1 MSLIKTAINRPT
13 AVLMFFLAILV
24 TGFMSLYRLPLELT
38 PEVDYPKLSVTTS
51 WFNSS
56 AEMVEA
62 YVTSPIEAVAQTL
75 TDVHKVSSV
84 SSEGQSQVDIE
95 LIQDANT
102 DFVALELNEKLAV
115 IRKNLP
121 YGTSPPKITKY
132 VPQEFQTSE
141 FLSYQLYGN
150 YSPLEVKRYA
160 VEHIRGP
167 LLGVPGV
174 AEVQIVGGL
183 DEEIHIILDEAKINL
198 FGITPQQI
206 AETIRE
212 LSAENTVGHLVEGD
226 YRFDLVVR
234 NPLASIDQI
243 SRALVKTDKK
253 PKIRIRD
260 VASVV
265 RSVQD
270 ATQLSRINGNPAI
283 RINII
288 REPGTNTIKVADR
301 VFQKIEELS
310 KKFPP
315 TMKMIKL
322 SDQSEAIRK
331 QLRDLSFRS
340 IFSVLVIFLVL
351 FFFLRKLRMPIIVL
365 TTIFFSVLLTLNFFY
380 AAHMGLNLFTLAGLS
395 LGFGMLVDNSIVV
408 LDNIERFW
416 RRGMALSE
424 ACHQGTTSVTL
435 AILASTLTTVVAF
448 LPFLYLTGELR
459 LYYVPFVMAIG
470 LSLLSSLLVA
480 FTLIPSLSF
489 QVLRR
494 DVPVPEN
501 TNSGGSLVQ
510 WARLVYQR
518 QLRWALRH
526 RWVIILATIA
536 IFTGSYLIF
545 DKYVTKGRIW
555 SGWGGDTYITIYI
568 GMPAGADI
576 ESTDQVVRFFEEK
589 LAQEQGIEKY
599 SALISNERAYMR
611 VFFPDS
617 IQFTSI
623 PLIIKEKLTGAATQL
638 AGLSI
643 SIAGFGP
650 GFWSGGGGS
659 ASNFRLKVLGYNYN
673 QVKEFAENVGQRL
686 QRYSRVRDVDVSS
699 SGWGWWDNRSE
710 LVMQLNRDEVAKYH
724 LSNFEVLQ
732 QLRAHLRESLDWQ
745 RLKINGKEFDF
756 RIKMAGF
763 QKFNLEDLKNTL
775 LRSPK
780 GESVRLERVASI
792 EERKVLSQIV
802 REDQQYQRWI
812 TFEYRGPYKLGD
824 RLVESILKTTHLPPG
839 YELKRETWGFL
850 KGEEERQIYRV
861 LALSIL
867 LVFMVTAALFESLRQ
882 PLVIILTIPL
892 ALVGI
897 FLIFYLT
904 DTNFDRSAYIGV
916 IFLSGIVVN
925 NAIILVDHIN
935 ALRWQGMEL
944 FDAIVTGAA
953 DRVRPILM
961 TTGTTIFGL
970 LPLVLFGEERTSI
983 WFSLALSSI
992 GGLLS
997 STIFVLITIPVAY
1010 YLIEPKSRTSIPF
1023 ST

>member
-1 MSLIKTAINRPT
+1 MSLIKSAIDRPT

-75 TDVHKVSSV
+75 TDVHKVSSI
-84 SSEGQSQVDIE
+84 SSEGQSLVEIE
-95 LIQDANT
+95 LIQGANT
-102 DFVALELNEKLAV
+102 DFIALELNEKLAV

-132 VPQEFQTSE
+132 VPQEFQTSD
-141 FLSYQLYGN
+141 FIAYQLYGD
-150 YSPLEVKRYA
+150 YSPLEVKKYA

-167 LLGVPGV
+167 LLGIPGV
-174 AEVQIVGGL
+174 AEVEILGGL
-183 DEEIHIILDEAKINL
+183 DEEIHVILNESKANL
-198 FGITPQQI
+198 FNITHNQI
-206 AETIRE
+206 AQTIRE
-212 LSAENTVGHLVEGD
+212 LSAERTVGHLVEGN

-234 NPLASIDQI
+234 NPLISIDQI
-243 SRALVKTDKK
+243 SNALIKNENRQM
-253 PKIRIRD
+253 IRIRD

-270 ATQLSRINGNPAI
+270 PTNLSRINGNPAI

-301 VFQKIEELS
+301 VFQKIEQLS
-310 KKFPP
+310 EKFPP
-315 TMKMIKL
+315 TMKLIKL
-322 SDQSEAIRK
+322 SDQSESIRE
-331 QLRDLSFRS
+331 QLRDLGFRS

-351 FFFLRKLRMPIIVL
+351 FFFLRKVRMPVIIL

-380 AAHMGLNLFTLAGLS
+380 AAKIGLNLLTLAGLS

-408 LDNIERFW
+408 LDNIERLW
-416 RRGMALSE
+416 RRGVPLYD
-424 ACHQGTTSVTL
+424 ACNKGTLSVTL
-435 AILASTLTTVVAF
+435 AILAATLTTVVAF
-448 LPFLYLTGELR
+448 LPFLYMTGELR

-480 FTLIPSLSF
+480 FTLIPSLF
-489 QVLRR
+489 YQVLVR
-494 DVPVPEN
+494 EN
-501 TNSGGSLVQ
+501 ITLEEARVGGSIEPWGRALYK
-510 WARLVYQR
+510 RGLT
-518 QLRWALRH
+518 WALQH
-526 RWVIILATIA
+526 RGAIILATIV
-536 IFTGSYLIF
+536 IFIGSYFIF

-555 SGWGGDTYITIYI
+555 SGWGGDTYLSLYI
-568 GMPAGADI
+568 RMPAGADI
-576 ESTDQVVRFFEEK
+576 ESTDQVARFFEDK
-589 LAQEQGIEKY
+589 LLQEQGIEKFSTQVTSEY
-599 SALISNERAYMR
+599 AYLR
-611 VFFPDS
+611 INFPDS
-617 IQFTSI
+617 LQFTAI
-623 PLIIKEKLTGAATQL
+623 PLIVKENLTGAATQL

-643 SIAGFGP
+643 SISGFGP
-650 GFWSGGGGS
+650 GFYSGGGGAS
-659 ASNFRLKVLGYNYN
+659 ANFRLKVLGYNYD
-673 QVKEFAENVGQRL
+673 QVKQFAENVGQRL

-699 SGWGWWDNRSE
+699 SGWGWWENRSE
-710 LVMQLNRDEVAKYH
+710 LVLKLDRDEVAKYH

-732 QLRAHLRESLDWQ
+732 QLRFYLRESLDWQ
-745 RLKINGKEFDF
+745 RLKIDGKEIDF

-775 LRSPK
+775 LRSPN
-780 GESVRLERVASI
+780 GESVRLERLATI
-792 EERKVLSQIV
+792 EERKVLSRIV

-824 RLVESILKTTHLPPG
+824 QLVESILKTTHLPPG

-850 KGEEERQIYRV
+850 QSEEKQQIFRV

-882 PLVIILTIPL
+882 PFVIMLTVPL

-935 ALRWQGMEL
+935 ALRRQGMEL

-953 DRVRPILM
+953 DRVRPIFM

-970 LPLVLFGEERTSI
+970 LPLVLFAEERTSI
-983 WFSLALSSI
+983 WYSLALSTI
-992 GGLLS
+992 GGLTT
-997 STIFVLITIPVAY
+997 STLFVLTLIPIVY
-1010 YLIEPKSRTSIPF
+1010 SLLQSSKTG
-1023 ST
+1023 